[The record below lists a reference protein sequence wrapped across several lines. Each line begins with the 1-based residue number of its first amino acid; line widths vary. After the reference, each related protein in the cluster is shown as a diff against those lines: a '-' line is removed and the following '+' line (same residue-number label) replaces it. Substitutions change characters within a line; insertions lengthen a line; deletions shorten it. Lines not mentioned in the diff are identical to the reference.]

1 MPPLRTILLRS
12 GLVHLHLKSSARVG
26 CHKVSPSITTP
37 THILLTQGHNHPPAS
52 SQTWRPINSREKEK
66 TSLLPPSEG
75 GTMLFYV
82 IYNGFAL
89 CCSILVILY
98 MYAITSTGKSQR
110 RDSFIVSV
118 VLLFDLVTFGK
129 KVKV

>member
-1 MPPLRTILLRS
+1 
-12 GLVHLHLKSSARVG
+12 
-26 CHKVSPSITTP
+26 
-37 THILLTQGHNHPPAS
+37 
-52 SQTWRPINSREKEK
+52 
-66 TSLLPPSEG
+66 
-75 GTMLFYV
+75 MLFYV

-89 CCSILVILY
+89 CCSILVILD